1 MHIGVEATTLRSQHL
16 GGVWRYTENL
26 ITALGRLPSPHR
38 YSLLYINAFK
48 PWSRVQPAVV
58 ERPQF
63 RLVEVTSVSNLLF
76 SFLAPIVTRRR
87 PALAVESFL
96 GPVDVFHSVN
106 AVLLPQR
113 HGRQVLTVHDL
124 TCLTLPQFHPW
135 RRRAL
140 FRFGIRRA
148 VRQADAIIVPSQA
161 AKGDLVTFFP
171 WSEGKIEVIPE
182 APGEQFVPLGP
193 EQSQPVA
200 SRYGLTYG
208 DYLLFVG
215 NVEPRKNLIA
225 LIDAYNALR
234 MRMPVGPDLAIAGG
248 RGWKNGLIHRAAAR
262 SPFGR
267 DIRFLGYVPEPDL
280 PALMN
285 GAIALVYPS
294 MCEGFGLPPL
304 EAMACGTPVISSNRS
319 SLPEAVG
326 DAALLVDPDDRAALT
341 DAMAAAVSDK
351 ALRDDLRERGLQQ
364 AKRFS
369 WDETARLTLRVYER
383 SPA

>member
-63 RLVEVTSVSNLLF
+63 RLVEVTSVSNLLC

-113 HGRQVLTVHDL
+113 HGRQILTVHDL

-135 RRRAL
+135 RRRLL
-140 FRFGIRRA
+140 FRLGIRRA
-148 VRQADAIIVPSQA
+148 IRQADAIIVPSQA

-171 WSEGKIEVIPE
+171 WSEGKVEVIPE

-200 SRYGLTYG
+200 SRHGLTYG

-225 LIDAYNALR
+225 LVDAYDALR
-234 MRMPVGPDLAIAGG
+234 MRI
-248 RGWKNGLIHRAAAR
+248 
-262 SPFGR
+262 
-267 DIRFLGYVPEPDL
+267 
-280 PALMN
+280 
-285 GAIALVYPS
+285 
-294 MCEGFGLPPL
+294 
-304 EAMACGTPVISSNRS
+304 
-319 SLPEAVG
+319 
-326 DAALLVDPDDRAALT
+326 
-341 DAMAAAVSDK
+341 
-351 ALRDDLRERGLQQ
+351 
-364 AKRFS
+364 
-369 WDETARLTLRVYER
+369 TLRVYER

>member
-1 MHIGVEATTLRSQHL
+1 MHIGVEATTLRSRHL
-16 GGVWRYTENL
+16 GGVWRYTESL

-48 PWSRVQPAVV
+48 PWRRVQPPVV
-58 ERPQF
+58 GCPQF
-63 RLVEVTSVSNLLF
+63 QLVEVTSVSNLLF
-76 SFLAPIVTRRR
+76 TFLAPIVIRRR
-87 PALAVESFL
+87 TTPAVESFL

-140 FRFGIRRA
+140 FRLGIRRA
-148 VRQADAIIVPSQA
+148 VRQSDAIIVPSRA
-161 AKGDLVTFFP
+161 AKQDLVTFFP
-171 WSEGKIEVIPE
+171 WSEGKTEVIPE
-182 APGEQFVPLGP
+182 APGEQFVPLSP
-193 EQSQPVA
+193 EQGQPVA

-208 DYLLFVG
+208 GYLLFVG

-234 MRMPVGPDLAIAGG
+234 MRMPAGPDLVIAGG
-248 RGWKNGLIHRAAAR
+248 RGWRNGPIHRAAAR
-262 SPFGR
+262 SPYGR
-267 DIRFLGYVPEPDL
+267 AIRFLGYVPEPDL
-280 PALMN
+280 PALIN

-294 MCEGFGLPPL
+294 MNEGFGLPPL

-319 SLPEAVG
+319 SLPETTG
-326 DAALLVDPDDRAALT
+326 DAALLVDPDDRAALI
-341 DAMAAAVSDK
+341 DAMATAVSDK
-351 ALRDDLRERGLQQ
+351 ALREDLRERGLQQ

-369 WDETARLTLRVYER
+369 WDETARLTLRVYEGFR
-383 SPA
+383 A